1 MSKMFNIILYTPQIP
16 PNTGNI
22 IRLCANTGSKLHLIK
37 PYGFKLN
44 NKSFKRAGLDY
55 HELTDFKEY
64 YSFDDFIEKIRTKKK
79 IYAVS
84 KFGQTQYNKVKFEE
98 NDFLLFG
105 SETFGLPKE
114 VLNKINN
121 KNKIFIPMKK
131 GNRSINLS
139 NAVSIVIYEAWK
151 QIDFK

>member
-55 HELTDFKEY
+55 HELT
-64 YSFDDFIEKIRTKKK
+64 
-79 IYAVS
+79 AVRL
-84 KFGQTQYNKVKFEE
+84 FFWFPTAAADCDAAKVECVQLC
-98 NDFLLFG
+98 LLVD
-105 SETFGLPKE
+105 TLAPALK
-114 VLNKINN
+114 
-121 KNKIFIPMKK
+121 
-131 GNRSINLS
+131 
-139 NAVSIVIYEAWK
+139 
-151 QIDFK
+151 